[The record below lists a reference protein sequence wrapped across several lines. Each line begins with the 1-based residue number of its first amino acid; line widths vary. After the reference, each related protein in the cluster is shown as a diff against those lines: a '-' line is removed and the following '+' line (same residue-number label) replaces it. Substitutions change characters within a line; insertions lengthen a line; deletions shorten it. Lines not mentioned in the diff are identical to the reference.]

1 MLLSRLQLKT
11 LQAVRQLP
19 CSAIT
24 CQTPC
29 IVLIGCTGG
38 GDSILELPVQLEPV
52 PKTHSHPQELKISG
66 LMGGHSGLNISEDR
80 GNAVVLAALVL
91 QAVVKGHPDV
101 RIISLTAGDKRN
113 AIAREASAIL
123 EVRKWAQLSHLT
135 DVGGCRQRCSVSC

>member
-1 MLLSRLQLKT
+1 M
-11 LQAVRQLP
+11 
-19 CSAIT
+19 
-24 CQTPC
+24 
-29 IVLIGCTGG
+29 
-38 GDSILELPVQLEPV
+38 

-91 QAVVKGHPDV
+91 QAVVKAHPDV

-123 EVRKWAQLSHLT
+123 EVIK
-135 DVGGCRQRCSVSC
+135 